1 MNMHSENKVE
11 MSEPM
16 PIKRTQKSEYA
27 HGLQPVLDVKS
38 LSKNFGGLRALNDMD
53 MHIMQGEIVALIG
66 PNGAG
71 KTTFF
76 NCVTGIYMPTEG
88 EIWAGKKDQ
97 KHTKLNG
104 VNPHKIAAFG
114 LARTFQNIRLF
125 GTMTVL
131 ENVMVGRHC
140 RTKAGILG
148 AIFRDKTSW
157 NEEQET
163 VDRAYALL
171 EEVGL
176 QDFWQ
181 EEARNLPYGA
191 QRRLE
196 IARALATDPFLL
208 FLDEPAAGMNPHETV
223 ELKKL
228 VLRLRDDFGLSILLI
243 EHDMGMVMS
252 LSDRIYVMEYGS
264 RIAHGRPDEII
275 NNPQVIRAYLGESD
289 DA

>member
-1 MNMHSENKVE
+1 MLNNDSQKA
-11 MSEPM
+11 S
-16 PIKRTQKSEYA
+16 PILEVSA
-27 HGLQPVLDVKS
+27 
-38 LSKNFGGLRALNDMD
+38 LSKNFGGLRALNEVD
-53 MHIMQGEIVALIG
+53 MHIMPGEIVALIG

-76 NCVTGIYMPTEG
+76 NCVTGIYVPTEG
-88 EIWAGKKDQ
+88 KVFAGRQGEAHKQ
-97 KHTKLNG
+97 LNG
-104 VNPHKIAAFG
+104 VSPHHITQFG
-114 LARTFQNIRLF
+114 IARTFQNIRLF

-131 ENVMVGRHC
+131 ENVMVARHS
-140 RTKAGILG
+140 RTNTGVLG
-148 AIFRDKTSW
+148 AIMQNPASRIES
-157 NEEQET
+157 QET
-163 VDRAYALL
+163 VDKAYALL

-176 QDFWQ
+176 QDHWND
-181 EEARNLPYGA
+181 EALNLPYGA

-208 FLDEPAAGMNPHETV
+208 FLDEPAAGMNPQETL
-223 ELKKL
+223 ELKEL
-228 VLRLRDDFGLSILLI
+228 VIRLRDKFKLSILLI

-264 RIAHGRPDEII
+264 RIAEGTPEQIR

>member
-1 MNMHSENKVE
+1 
-11 MSEPM
+11 MS
-16 PIKRTQKSEYA
+16 IQLTDT
-27 HGLQPVLDVKS
+27 VLEVRS
-38 LSKNFGGLRALNDMD
+38 LSKNFGGLRALNDVD
-53 MHIMQGEIVALIG
+53 MFINCGEIVALIG

-76 NCVTGIYMPTEG
+76 NCVTGIYLPTEG
-88 EIWAGKKDQ
+88 EVWAGRSGENNK
-97 KHTKLNG
+97 KLNG
-104 VNPHKIAAFG
+104 VNPHQITSFG

-125 GTMTVL
+125 ETMTVL

-140 RTKAGILG
+140 RTKSGILG
-148 AIFRDKTSW
+148 AIFRDKGSMA
-157 NEEQET
+157 EEQET

-171 EEVGL
+171 EEL
-176 QDFWQ
+176 DLAEFWK

-191 QRRLE
+191 KRRLE

-208 FLDEPAAGMNPHETV
+208 FLDEPAAGMNPQETI

-228 VLRLRDDFGLSILLI
+228 VIRLRDNFNLSILLI
-243 EHDMGMVMS
+243 EHDMNMVMS

-264 RIAHGRPDEII
+264 RIATGSPEEIR

-289 DA
+289 HA